1 MTLIK
6 DCFDDPTVNIAV
18 SPRELS
24 LILSAMNELQNE
36 IRRGNLVLKEDT
48 LERWDNV
55 LDYVQDQALAHGHAV
70 SFR

>member
-6 DCFDDPTVNIAV
+6 DCFDDPTVNIAF

-24 LILSAMNELQNE
+24 LILSAMNSFQDQ
-36 IRRGNLVLKEDT
+36 IRNGNYVLKEDT

-55 LDYVQDQALAHGHAV
+55 LDYVQDEALAHGHAV
-70 SFR
+70 ILN